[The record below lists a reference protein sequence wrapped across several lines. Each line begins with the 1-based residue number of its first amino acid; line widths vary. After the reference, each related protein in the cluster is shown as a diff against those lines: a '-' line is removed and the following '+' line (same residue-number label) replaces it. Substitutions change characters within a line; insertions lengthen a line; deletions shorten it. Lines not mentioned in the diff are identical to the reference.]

1 MSPHTD
7 SQESQ
12 ATKRKRELDEQGR
25 RKRSKQDKHAK
36 QKLADAQN
44 TRPDSAAQANGDAA
58 PEQQPR
64 PRDEGIL
71 TKQKRQP
78 RPKKKGLATV
88 DQSATS
94 IWKVSQPMG
103 GRILNIDP
111 LLTTDEKH
119 LILAYNTSLQVYSA
133 ADSLLVRKIQLPL
146 DRREAYSEQI
156 MAICLSPISND
167 HLWVASSSGRL
178 WRIDWTTG
186 NGAEPLFNLDCLFLS
201 GLAVERVKFGKI
213 VQEVPFACIGDELS
227 WRIVACNVQGGQFKS
242 SKTLMEHDAV
252 VQKVQAVKNGSA
264 IAASADSDIIVGH
277 LKSGLST
284 FEELSYEFFVLDCS
298 DEITCL
304 DVRATERIHLSR
316 ASQSKTGDEPVVDV
330 VVGCARGSVFYYNDL
345 LPQLRHLQ
353 TAKKARNL
361 SLQPRKSHWHRR
373 AVHAVKWSR
382 DGNYVISGG
391 SEQTLVL
398 WQLDTG
404 KLDFLPHLSATIEN
418 IVVSSRG
425 SSYVIHLDD
434 NSAMILSTAEMK
446 PTTYVSGVQTHLV
459 PPPFSKDELVHRV
472 GQKITD
478 EVVRIPSA
486 VNPTNT
492 SRLLMC
498 VGNGQHNPATPMI
511 QTVDLSTIQSVS
523 KQALTRTNP
532 TDINVT
538 PKGFP
543 IVEPHVTSV
552 AFSFDGKW
560 LATTDEW
567 EPPVYNVDP
576 TKVASSTPDQRE
588 VYLKIWS
595 VTPEDNSLEL
605 LARINNPHSTTRG
618 EPVLGLASDPTSHR
632 FATIGSDGFV
642 RTWRPIVR
650 QRDGVLVKGKQ
661 GRQLHSWTCSQS
673 VAIYENDGSDS
684 QDVAAKSSG
693 AVCFSQ
699 DGSILVTA
707 YSTPVSSAIHI
718 IDAETGEVRNVVYHL
733 IEGGVQ
739 GIEIVGSQ
747 LVVLSDILAVYD
759 LVSDELTYGM
769 QLRREEQQLG
779 PAVLSHLAVDHATS
793 SFAVAVSRRKLEA
806 TSVQTELAIFSSD
819 KSEPELLQRFPQPIA
834 AVIPTLGAG
843 GFIVVDVAAQLW
855 SVSQGRDT
863 QSAFA
868 QPLADLNLD
877 NVSEETGPTKSTAIV
892 MEVDADDASDDEMDV
907 DIPEASDLDDD
918 LHPAVIAPQ
927 RLAELFDSAPAFAMP
942 PIEDM
947 FYQVTKL
954 FSTKKPA
961 AVV

>member
-1 MSPHTD
+1 MAPHTD
-7 SQESQ
+7 TQESQ

-25 RKRSKQDKHAK
+25 RKRSKQDKQAK
-36 QKLADAQN
+36 QRLSEAQPQ
-44 TRPDSAAQANGDAA
+44 TNGNAAA
-58 PEQQPR
+58 PEQQQSR
-64 PRDEGIL
+64 PGEDGVV
-71 TKQKRQP
+71 TKHKRQP
-78 RPKKKGLATV
+78 RPKKKGALAAV
-88 DQSATS
+88 DQYGTSA
-94 IWKVSQPMG
+94 WKVSQPMG

-111 LLTTDEKH
+111 LLTADEKH
-119 LILAYNTSLQVYSA
+119 LILAYNTSLQVYST
-133 ADSLLVRKIQLPL
+133 ADSLLLRKIQLPL
-146 DRREAYSEQI
+146 DRREAQAEQI

-167 HLWVASSSGRL
+167 HLWVASSNGRL
-178 WRIDWTTG
+178 WRVDWTTG
-186 NGAEPLFNLDCLFLS
+186 SGLEPLFDLDCLFLS
-201 GLAVERVKFGKI
+201 GLAVERVTFGKT
-213 VQEVPFACIGDELS
+213 VQEVPYACVGDQLS
-227 WRIVACNVQGGQFKS
+227 WRIVACNVQGGEFKS

-252 VQKVQAVKNGSA
+252 VQKVQAVKNGFA
-264 IAASADSDIIVGH
+264 IAATADTDIIVGH
-277 LKSGLST
+277 LRSGTPGT

-298 DEITCL
+298 DEITCM
-304 DVRATERIHLSR
+304 DVRATERIHLTR
-316 ASQSKTGDEPVVDV
+316 TSQSKTGDEPVVEV
-330 VVGCARGSVFYYNDL
+330 VVGCARGSIFYYNDL
-345 LPQLRHLQ
+345 LPQIRHLQ
-353 TAKKARNL
+353 TSRKARHL

-382 DGNYVISGG
+382 DGNYIISGG
-391 SEQTLVL
+391 SEQTLAML
-398 WQLDTG
+398 QLDTG

-418 IVVSSRG
+418 IVISSRG

-446 PTTYVSGVQTHLV
+446 PTTYISGVQTHLV

-472 GQKITD
+472 GQKIAD

-486 VNPTNT
+486 VNPTNP

-511 QTVDLSTIQSVS
+511 QTVDLSTIQSIS

-543 IVEPHVTSV
+543 ITEPHVTGV

-567 EPPVYNVDP
+567 EPPVHNIDP
-576 TKVASSTPDQRE
+576 TKPSSSDPDQRE

-595 VTPEDNSLEL
+595 VTEEDNSLEL

-618 EPVLGLASDPTSHR
+618 EPVFGLASDPTSHR

-673 VAIYENDGSDS
+673 VAIYENDGSDG
-684 QDVAAKSSG
+684 QDVVSKSTG

-707 YSTPVSSAIHI
+707 HSTPTSSAIHI
-718 IDAETGEVRNVVYHL
+718 INAETGEVRNVVYHL
-733 IEGGVQ
+733 IEGSVQ
-739 GIEIVGSQ
+739 GIEVIGSQ
-747 LVVLSDILAVYD
+747 LIVLSDILAVYD

-779 PAVLSHLAVDHATS
+779 PAVLSHLAVDQATS
-793 SFAVAVSRRKLEA
+793 TFAVAVSRRKLES
-806 TSVQTELAIFSSD
+806 TSVQTELAIFSPN

-843 GFIVVDVAAQLW
+843 GFIVVDAAAQLW

-868 QPLADLNLD
+868 QPLADLSLD
-877 NVSEETGPTKSTAIV
+877 MDAEEVGAGESAAIV
-892 MEVDADDASDDEMDV
+892 MEADAGDASDDEMDL
-907 DIPEASDLDDD
+907 DIPDAGDLDDD

-927 RLAELFDSAPAFAMP
+927 RLAELFDGAPAFAMP

-961 AVV
+961 VATA